1 MIFYDTHSHVN
12 FNAFRNDADGVI
24 ARALEAGVRM
34 NVVGSQID
42 TSKRAVEFATKY
54 PDQLRAVVG
63 LHPVHLVQMH
73 LDEEEDSFDTRAE
86 VFDPEAYRTLLRS
99 PLAVGVGECGL
110 DYFRLP
116 ESAKDGTGA
125 TLDQAQIRALQQ
137 EVFRG
142 QIKLAIE
149 EQKTLMVHT
158 RQGERARDSAGTNG
172 GPNAYDDVYNILKSY
187 SFSLTTDDLRV
198 IMHCFSGTLDH
209 ARAFL
214 DLGATLS
221 FTGIITFKNAK
232 ELHEVVRQTPLE
244 RICIET
250 DSPYLAPEPHRGQ
263 RNEPL
268 YVIEVAKA
276 VAELKGIPLEQ
287 VAEQTTK
294 NAIVLFEK

>member
-1 MIFYDTHSHVN
+1 MQFYDTHSHVN

-42 TSKRAVEFATKY
+42 TSARAVECAKQY

-86 VFDPEAYRTLLRS
+86 IFDPEAYRTLLRS
-99 PLAVGVGECGL
+99 PLVTGVGECGL

-116 ESAKDGTGA
+116 ESAKDGTEA
-125 TLDQAQIRALQQ
+125 TLDRAQIRALQQ

-142 QIKLAIE
+142 QIQLAAE
-149 EQKTLMVHT
+149 EGKTLMVHT
-158 RQGERARDSAGTNG
+158 RQGERARDSASED
-172 GPNAYDDVYNILKSY
+172 GPNAYDDVYQILKSY
-187 SFSLTTDDLRV
+187 KLPATSYNLNI
-198 IMHCFSGTLDH
+198 IMHCFSGTLEH
-209 ARAFL
+209 AKAFL

-244 RICIET
+244 KICIET

-276 VAELKGIPLEQ
+276 VAAFKNIPLEQ

-294 NAIVLFEK
+294 NAMELFVR